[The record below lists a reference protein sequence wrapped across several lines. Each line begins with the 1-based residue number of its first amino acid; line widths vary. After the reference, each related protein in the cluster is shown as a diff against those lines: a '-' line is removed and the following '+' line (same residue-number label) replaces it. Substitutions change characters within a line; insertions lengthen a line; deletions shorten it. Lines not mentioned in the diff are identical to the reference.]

1 MQCAVCGT
9 ELERPG
15 QGHTCRAVAGPA
27 IAAPTGWVAATWVV
41 AGFAVLYVV
50 LALVLGKVMAGLPA
64 SGVAGS
70 QAAEPAAISL
80 VWLIVLAGTVI
91 SQVVWNRGTRRLAER
106 YGFDGNLVVRA
117 WFVRVYAVTIFITV
131 FLQPLLGLS
140 DHTGILLVTAVR
152 AGAGLVLLANV
163 LVGRAR
169 LLRLIADSAQQSRA
183 AASDGGAADPAPAKA
198 PPSEDD
204 LDRLWGGLT
213 PQ

>member
-1 MQCAVCGT
+1 V
-9 ELERPG
+9 LERPG

-27 IAAPTGWVAATWVV
+27 ITAPTGWVAATWVV

-50 LALVLGKVMAGLPA
+50 LALLLGKVMAGLPA
-64 SGVAGS
+64 AGTVGS
-70 QAAEPAAISL
+70 AQAAQVAAISL
-80 VWLIVLAGTVI
+80 VWLVVLAGTVI

-117 WFVRVYAVTIFITV
+117 WFVRVYAATIFLSV
-131 FLQPLLGLS
+131 VLQPLLGLS
-140 DHTGILLVTAVR
+140 DHAGILLVTAIR

-183 AASDGGAADPAPAKA
+183 ARDGTAAEPAPAQA
-198 PPSEDD
+198 PPSDDD
-204 LDRLWGGLT
+204 LDRLWGRIT